1 MLAKQNSP
9 LIRKLSAFADLSDME
24 LSVLDKFHKKRRI
37 FAAGSDMLHE
47 GERHHSAYILSEGWV
62 CSYKLMRDGT
72 RQIVN
77 FQIPGDFLGLR
88 SVLLRTADHN
98 IAPMT
103 RVVAAEFSANE
114 LLPAFE
120 KAPRL
125 AAAILWS
132 ASCDDAIT
140 LERLVSLGRRDANER
155 VAHFLLELGARLM
168 NVGLGTKNGY
178 QCPLT
183 QYDLADALGLSA
195 VHINRVLRKLREDG
209 LLMFQQGEVTF
220 LDFER
225 LVSAA
230 EFDMAYLDYSGP
242 FLNRA

>member
-1 MLAKQNSP
+1 MLTKQNSP
-9 LIRKLSAFADLSDME
+9 LIRKLSAFTNLSDTE
-24 LSVLDKFHKKRRI
+24 RSILGKFHKKRRV
-37 FAAGSDMLHE
+37 FTAGSDMLHE
-47 GERHHSAYILSEGWV
+47 GEQHHSAYILSKGWV
-62 CSYKLMRDGT
+62 SSYKLLRDGT

-77 FQIPGDFLGLR
+77 FKIPGDFLGLR

-98 IAPMT
+98 IEPMT
-103 RVVAAEFSANE
+103 QVVATEFSAKE
-114 LLPAFE
+114 LMSEFE

-132 ASCDDAIT
+132 ASCDDAIA
-140 LERLVSLGRRDANER
+140 LERLISLGRRDANKR

-168 NVGLGTKNGY
+168 NVGLGTKDGY

-209 LLMFQQGEVTF
+209 LLIFQQGEVTF

-225 LVSAA
+225 LVLVA
-230 EFDMAYLDYSGP
+230 EFDMAYLDYEGP
-242 FLNRA
+242 FLNLA